1 MDFLQMLLVGSP
13 EELCEGLLSNHSINA
28 DSKVALTEFT
38 SCIDGPQPMH
48 KAELVKMLLQALA
61 NGDCT

>member
-13 EELCEGLLSNHSINA
+13 EELCEGPMSKHSISA
-28 DSKVALTEFT
+28 DSQAVLTELK

-48 KAELVKMLLQALA
+48 KVELVKLLLQALG
-61 NGDCT
+61 NGDST